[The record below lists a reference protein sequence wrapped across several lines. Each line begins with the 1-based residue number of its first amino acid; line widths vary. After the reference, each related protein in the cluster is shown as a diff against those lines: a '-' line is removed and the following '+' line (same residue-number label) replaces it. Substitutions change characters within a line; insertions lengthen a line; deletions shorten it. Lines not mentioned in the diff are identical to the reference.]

1 MDKPKCLLTFKEDS
15 LFGAGLQRLIASQ
28 SDLEVVLA
36 SVASLQDVLQVV
48 EREQP
53 RVVVF
58 DTLCVEKNQELVSR
72 VLAQPGVLRVI
83 VVGYE
88 ESLIQ
93 VYDRYH
99 VRVRE
104 ITDFISAIYSRT
116 GPLADHKEGA

>member
-28 SDLEVVLA
+28 SDLEVVLTG
-36 SVASLQDVLQVV
+36 VASQQDVLQAV
-48 EREQP
+48 ERERP

-58 DTLCVEKNQELVSR
+58 DTLCVEKNQDLVSR

-88 ESLIQ
+88 DSLIQ
-93 VYDRYH
+93 VYDRQN

-104 ITDFISAIYSRT
+104 VTDFMGAIYSRT
-116 GPLADHKEGA
+116 GTLGEYKEGA